1 MPHIDK
7 HTFRPELL
15 FRRHSALFTPF
26 LDEIGLSPSFCT
38 NSEAETS
45 LANAVRLLEL
55 VGQRVDEVI
64 GLRLGLQSKP
74 EDYGVLGQVVR
85 SMATVE
91 EALLGLSRYLVVL
104 QQGAR
109 IEVERRGRQ
118 VGITYQISDPTITQ
132 RRQDAELSLGALLT
146 FVRRLTACEPVLLRA
161 DFEHGP
167 PRDLSFH
174 REALRCPLHFRQD
187 CNRLY
192 FKASI
197 LELPVSTCNKRL
209 LQALQPFMEEQ
220 LKQRSVS
227 SKLFADVCQAIAA
240 DLGRGRA
247 GLVQIADSLGVS
259 ERTLQ
264 RRMAE
269 LDLKF
274 GAMVE
279 DARRALAL
287 DYVGKSDFRLTDVA
301 LMLGYT
307 EASSFS
313 RAFRR
318 WTQLSPREYRQRQ
331 QALTKTNAG
340 SA

>member
-1 MPHIDK
+1 MPHIEK

-15 FRRHSALFTPF
+15 FRRHSTLFTPF
-26 LDEIGLSPSFCT
+26 LDEVGLSPNFCT

-45 LANAVRLLEL
+45 LANVVRLLEL

-91 EALLGLSRYLVVL
+91 EALLGLSRYLVVF

-109 IEVERRGRQ
+109 IEVEHRGLQ

-146 FVRRLTACEPVLLRA
+146 FVRRLTACEPVLLRV

-167 PRDLSFH
+167 PHDLSFH

-187 CNRLY
+187 RNRLY
-192 FKASI
+192 FKASM
-197 LELPVSTCNKRL
+197 LELPVRTSNKRL

-240 DLGRGRA
+240 DLGRV

-287 DYVGKSDFRLTDVA
+287 DYVGKSDYRLTDVA

-318 WTQLSPREYRQRQ
+318 WTQLSPREYRKSQ
-331 QALTKTNAG
+331 QALTQTNGG